1 MPLYEY
7 KCRKCN
13 EVFEVL
19 QKFSD
24 ASLKVHPGCGGKV
37 DRQMTAPSFQFKGS
51 GWYAT
56 DYAKKG
62 GSNGG
67 SNGASNGNKSDS
79 DRVAQAGAGKE
90 PAKETS
96 SSAKESS
103 SATKESSSSTSKS
116 STTAP
121 AATSKHS

>member
-7 KCRKCN
+7 ECRKCN

-24 ASLKVHPGCGGKV
+24 APLAFHAGCGGQVK
-37 DRQMTAPSFQFKGS
+37 RLLTAPSFQFKGS

-67 SNGASNGNKSDS
+67 SNGKQSDS
-79 DRVAQAGAGKE
+79 DGTALTGAGKE
-90 PAKETS
+90 ST
-96 SSAKESS
+96 KESS
-103 SATKESSSSTSKS
+103 SPAKESSSSTSKS
-116 STTAP
+116 DTSKSSTTAP
-121 AATSKHS
+121 PASPKHS